1 MRQPVRQAAGNLH
14 HRKRDDKRRNA
25 EYGDHGAGE
34 CTDQSRGQNARGAA
48 GNERKRS
55 GVRAAAIIADQQA
68 GDDGGQRDEASDG
81 QVDAAGDDHH
91 RHADRDDRIH
101 NDLIGDVQEI
111 VGVQKS
117 WPPIAAGSDELR
129 VAHRGNP
136 LRDVG
141 KPFG

>member
-1 MRQPVRQAAGNLH
+1 MTMWANPYSASITRTALGIA
-14 HRKRDDKRRNA
+14 NA
-25 EYGDHGAGE
+25 LFPPPSQTND
-34 CTDQSRGQNARGAA
+34 C
-48 GNERKRS
+48 
-55 GVRAAAIIADQQA
+55 
-68 GDDGGQRDEASDG
+68 GQRDKTADG

-117 WPPIAAGSDELR
+117 WPPIAAGSDEPR